1 MPSPAKGDVLTATDN
16 MMGLIDTIEKE
27 KKEDSVRKKQAQHL
41 RDKYGDKT
49 KTPAPKG
56 GE

>member
-1 MPSPAKGDVLTATDN
+1 MEVRFFWQDVEMDERQWFSTLY
-16 MMGLIDTIEKE
+16 KE
-27 KKEDSVRKKQAQHL
+27 AKEDSVRKKQAKHL

-49 KTPAPKG
+49 KTPASEG

>member
-1 MPSPAKGDVLTATDN
+1 